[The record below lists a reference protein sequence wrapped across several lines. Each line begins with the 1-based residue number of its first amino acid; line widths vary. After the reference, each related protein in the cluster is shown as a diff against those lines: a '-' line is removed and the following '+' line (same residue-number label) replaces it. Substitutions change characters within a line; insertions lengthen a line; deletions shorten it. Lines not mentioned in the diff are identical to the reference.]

1 MIRITL
7 KTLRF
12 AHANS
17 GFKFA
22 CISLVGVLVGCANRA
37 GQVVLLPQAD
47 GSSSAVIVTVGAQ
60 QQKID
65 KPFASITVTTKQS
78 AALEVEQLTEAE
90 VKKEFKTLY
99 KIAPPAPLKF
109 ILYFEKGGTELTQE
123 SLTYLPEILK
133 DVNQRLGSEVL
144 VIGHTDT
151 DGAAE
156 ANDALSLKRAKAV
169 SKLLVDKGVSE
180 NKIEPVGRGERE
192 LLIPT
197 ADEVAE
203 AKNRRVEIIVR

>member
-1 MIRITL
+1 MIPIAL
-7 KTLRF
+7 KTLRS

-22 CISLVGVLVGCANRA
+22 CFSLIGLLFGCANKA
-37 GQVVLLPQAD
+37 GQVILLPQPD
-47 GSSSAVIVTVGAQ
+47 GSASAVIVTAGERQ
-60 QQKID
+60 QTID
-65 KPFASITVTTKQS
+65 KPFASITVSTQKN
-78 AALEVEQLTEAE
+78 AVLEVEQLTEAD

-99 KIAPPAPLKF
+99 TIAPPAPVKF
-109 ILYFEKGGTELTQE
+109 ILYFQKGGTDLTSE
-123 SLTYLPEILK
+123 SLEYLPEILK

-156 ANDALSLKRAKAV
+156 ANDALSLKRAKVV

>member
-1 MIRITL
+1 M
-7 KTLRF
+7 
-12 AHANS
+12 
-17 GFKFA
+17 
-22 CISLVGVLVGCANRA
+22 
-37 GQVVLLPQAD
+37 
-47 GSSSAVIVTVGAQ
+47 
-60 QQKID
+60 
-65 KPFASITVTTKQS
+65 
-78 AALEVEQLTEAE
+78 
-90 VKKEFKTLY
+90 
-99 KIAPPAPLKF
+99 
-109 ILYFEKGGTELTQE
+109 
-123 SLTYLPEILK
+123 PEILK

-156 ANDALSLKRAKAV
+156 ANDALSLKRAKVV

-192 LLIPT
+192 LLVPT

>member
-1 MIRITL
+1 MIPITL

-17 GFKFA
+17 GFQFA
-22 CISLVGVLVGCANRA
+22 CISLVGILVGCANRA
-37 GQVVLLPQAD
+37 GQVILLPQPD
-47 GSSSAVIVTVGAQ
+47 GTPSAVIVTVGD
-60 QQKID
+60 QKQTINQ
-65 KPFASITVTTKQS
+65 PFASITVTSRQNTP
-78 AALEVEQLTEAE
+78 LEVEQLTEAE
-90 VKKEFKTLY
+90 VKNEFKTLY
-99 KIAPPAPLKF
+99 RIAPPPPLKF
-109 ILYFEKGGTELTQE
+109 VLYFEKGGTELTQE
-123 SLTYLPEILK
+123 SMTYLPEILK

-144 VIGHTDT
+144 VVGHTDT
-151 DGAAE
+151 DGAAD

-169 SKLLVDKGVSE
+169 SQLLIEKGVDA

-192 LLIPT
+192 LLVPT

>member
-1 MIRITL
+1 MIGL
-7 KTLRF
+7 LF
-12 AHANS
+12 
-17 GFKFA
+17 
-22 CISLVGVLVGCANRA
+22 GCANRA
-37 GQVVLLPQAD
+37 GQVILLPQPD
-47 GSSSAVIVTVGAQ
+47 GSASAVIVTAGERQ
-60 QQKID
+60 QTID
-65 KPFASITVTTKQS
+65 KPFASITVSTQKN
-78 AALEVEQLTEAE
+78 AVLEVEQLTEAD

-99 KIAPPAPLKF
+99 TIAPPAPVKF
-109 ILYFEKGGTELTQE
+109 ILYFQKGGTDLTSE
-123 SLTYLPEILK
+123 SLEYLPEILK

-156 ANDALSLKRAKAV
+156 ANDALSLKRAKVV

-192 LLIPT
+192 LLVPT

>member
-1 MIRITL
+1 
-7 KTLRF
+7 
-12 AHANS
+12 
-17 GFKFA
+17 
-22 CISLVGVLVGCANRA
+22 VGVLVGCANRA

-47 GSSSAVIVTVGAQ
+47 GSSSAVIVTVGSQ

-65 KPFASITVTTKQS
+65 QPFASITVTTKQN

-123 SLTYLPEILK
+123 SLMYVPEILK